1 MNFWPSHWNNITI
14 QATLY
19 KLDSEDVENLIK
31 DHPHH
36 RLAQNGSHG
45 DEHDTSKDTRHSE
58 KRNGTDGQKNDIQ
71 YEDSSDSETSLS
83 SMSSRKKKPVQANG
97 KAAEKESGKNRN
109 FDSVNSE
116 EEDEFT
122 KQTRL
127 EREEKERK
135 RPKVKGKILENVEEG
150 DLKERAQ
157 DALHG
162 GILEI
167 RPKKAADLV
176 RKPWYVLY
184 FTSLYFTLLYFTS
197 HCFDQF

>member
-1 MNFWPSHWNNITI
+1 M
-14 QATLY
+14 
-19 KLDSEDVENLIK
+19 EDLIK

-36 RLAQNGSHG
+36 KLAQNGSHA
-45 DEHDTSKDTRHSE
+45 DEHEVSKDARHSE
-58 KRNGTDGQKNDIQ
+58 KSNGTSEQKKDIQ

-97 KAAEKESGKNRN
+97 KGAEKENGKNPTL
-109 FDSVNSE
+109 DSVNSE

-122 KQTRL
+122 KKTRL

-135 RPKVKGKILENVEEG
+135 RPKVKGKILENVEED

-162 GILEI
+162 GILAV

-176 RKPWYVLY
+176 RKPWYVRH
-184 FTSLYFTLLYFTS
+184 FTSLHFTS
-197 HCFDQF
+197 L